1 MKPLQG
7 GNMPPYAVLAK
18 GGFVFG
24 AATTAGSV
32 AASATVD
39 AVRFTGGKVRSLW
52 NKRKADKPTEE

>member
-1 MKPLQG
+1 
-7 GNMPPYAVLAK
+7 MPPYAVLAK